1 MSLSLVL
8 HELATNAA
16 KYGALSVSGGRV
28 QVSWQVEDANGQLRI
43 KWAESGGPPVTP
55 PATTGYGTRLIQ
67 YNNTYSLGG
76 QVEQEY
82 AIGGLEAEIV
92 LDRKSPRQN
101 SSH

>member
-55 PATTGYGTRLIQ
+55 PATTGYGTRLIP
-67 YNNTYSLGG
+67 YTTTYSLRSEEHTSEL
-76 QVEQEY
+76 QSLMRISY
-82 AIGGLEAEIV
+82 AVFCL
-92 LDRKSPRQN
+92 KTKTT
-101 SSH
+101 